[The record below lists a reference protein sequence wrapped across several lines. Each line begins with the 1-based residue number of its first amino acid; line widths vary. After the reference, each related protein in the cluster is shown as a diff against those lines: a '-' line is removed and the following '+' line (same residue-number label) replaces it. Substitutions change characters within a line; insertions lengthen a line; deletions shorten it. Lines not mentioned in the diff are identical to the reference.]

1 MKKRKNS
8 SKTLHEAAVVRE
20 SDSRL
25 ILSPSQ
31 HTRLLHGSE
40 KARGYV
46 FVAYADGGRWREQ
59 AVRVADIPYVVEE
72 FAGRADV
79 YLTQNRFYGRRRRIV
94 WLGQLGANF
103 VDLDYHKTE
112 YADRDPYTVLE
123 RALDLLAER
132 GLPPPAFVV
141 FSGRGL
147 QLVWLH
153 TPVPRRALP
162 RWNAVQTELCQA
174 LEELGADYA
183 ARDATRVLRLVD
195 TVNSRSGKRVFG
207 EIISGHVW
215 PFDRLADEVLPLT
228 RAEIYDLRI
237 RRALKGRRVVVPPGD
252 FSAATLWEARL
263 SDLMKLLELRGQKK
277 LPPGQR
283 DHWLFLAGV
292 AMSWLAVSFE
302 SFYRELVTLA
312 QMVGS
317 WTERESRSRFHA
329 LYRRLR
335 MYFAG
340 ERIEYN
346 GVPIDPRY
354 RFRNETIIEW
364 LRITP
369 EEQRQL
375 STIWSEEVRREKDR
389 QRHEEARREAGMVPR
404 EEYLARAEERRRKAL
419 ELWEQG
425 LTQKKIAEILGVT
438 QQAVSEMLREKKDTP

>member
-1 MKKRKNS
+1 VKKQGS
-8 SKTLHEAAVVRE
+8 SAKTPCHEAVCAE
-20 SDSRL
+20 NGSRL
-25 ILSPSQ
+25 ILSPVS
-31 HTRLLHGSE
+31 HARLLHGQE

-46 FVAYADGGRWREQ
+46 FVAYVEGGRWREQ
-59 AVRVADIPYVVEE
+59 VVKVSDIPSVVGE

-94 WLGQLGANF
+94 YLGQLGANF

-112 YADRDPYTVLE
+112 YASSSPYTVLE
-123 RALDLLAER
+123 RALDLLTER
-132 GLPPPAFVV
+132 GLPPPTFVV

-147 QLVWLH
+147 QLIWLH
-153 TPVPRRALP
+153 LPVPRAALP

-215 PFDRLADEVLPLT
+215 SFDQLADEVLPLT

-237 RRALKGRRVVVPPGD
+237 RRALKGRRVVVPPKD

-263 SDLMKLLELRGQKK
+263 SDLLKLLELRGQRK

-302 SFYRELVTLA
+302 SYYRELVTLA

-317 WTERESRSRFHA
+317 WTERESRQRFHA
-329 LYRRLR
+329 LYRRLK

-340 ERIEYN
+340 ERVEYN
-346 GVPIDPRY
+346 GKILDPRY
-354 RFRNETIIEW
+354 RFRNKTIIEW
-364 LRITP
+364 LKITP
-369 EEQRQL
+369 EEQAKL

-389 QRHEEARREAGMVPR
+389 LSHEEARREAGMIPR
-404 EEYLARAEERRRKAL
+404 EEYLACAEEKKREAL
-419 ELWEQG
+419 RLREQG
-425 LTQKKIAEILGVT
+425 LSVGEIVKLMGL
-438 QQAVSEMLREKKDTP
+438 SERHVRRLLNDRD

>member
-1 MKKRKNS
+1 MKEQKNS
-8 SKTLHEAAVVRE
+8 TRDLHEAVPTRE
-20 SDSRL
+20 SGSRL
-25 ILSPSQ
+25 ILSPSE
-31 HTRLLHGSE
+31 HARLLHGGD

-46 FVAYADGGRWREQ
+46 FLACAEGGRWREQ
-59 AVRVADIPYVVEE
+59 AVKVADIPSVVEE

-94 WLGQLGANF
+94 WLGQLGACF

-112 YADRDPYTVLE
+112 YALSSPYAVLE
-123 RALDLLAER
+123 RALDLLTER
-132 GLPPPAFVV
+132 GFPPPTFAV

-147 QLVWLH
+147 QLVWLIF
-153 TPVPRRALP
+153 PVPRQALP
-162 RWNAVQTELCQA
+162 RWNAVQTELCRA

-207 EIISGHVW
+207 EIISGYIW
-215 PFDRLADEVLPLT
+215 PFDQLADEVLPLS
-228 RAEIYDLRI
+228 RAEVYDLRI
-237 RRALKGRRVVVPPGD
+237 RRTLRGRRVVVPPRD

-263 SDLMKLLELRGQKK
+263 TDLLRLLELRGQKR

-317 WTERESRSRFHA
+317 WSEAESRSRFHA
-329 LYRRLR
+329 IYKRLR

-340 ERIEYN
+340 ERVEYN
-346 GVPIDPRY
+346 GVLIDPRY

-364 LRITP
+364 LKITP
-369 EEQRQL
+369 EEQEQLTVIKGEEGRRKLNRLRQ
-375 STIWSEEVRREKDR
+375 ERF
-389 QRHEEARREAGMVPR
+389 RREAGAMSR
-404 EEYLARAEERRRKAL
+404 EEYLAQAEVREQEARKL
-419 ELWEQG
+419 RDQG
-425 LTQKKIAEILGVT
+425 LSVGEIAKLMGLSRMHVYRL
-438 QQAVSEMLREKKDTP
+438 LRGQD